1 LDDELEQY
9 VNVTLE
15 NFKTELLRNMEAFQ
29 QMVLSARPN
38 PAMQN
43 RDPEAY
49 RIHADNYKGLLK
61 SATDITKR
69 MEDSFNDILSQYE
82 QYIENIWTAI
92 CQKQNVR
99 DVQRQFD
106 QAIQENMNRYWKPV
120 FDSADHLIQDINL
133 MTGSKH

>member
-1 LDDELEQY
+1 
-9 VNVTLE
+9 
-15 NFKTELLRNMEAFQ
+15 MEEFQ

-43 RDPEAY
+43 RDPEGY

-61 SATDITKR
+61 LATGITKR
-69 MEDSFNDILSQYE
+69 MEESFNDILSQYE
-82 QYIENIWTAI
+82 QYIEHIWTAI
-92 CQKQNVR
+92 CQKQDVR
-99 DVQRQFD
+99 VVQRQFD